1 MKILVCDKLNTRVIE
16 DLSKIGEVIDISGN
30 EKRGM
35 IKDEIEDTSIV
46 VVRSSTKISKDL
58 IESSK
63 ELKIIAR
70 AGAGV
75 DNIDV
80 NAATNNNIHVV
91 NAPLSNV
98 LSVAE
103 LTVGLILSVARN
115 IVPANIS
122 MKKAEWSRSE
132 FVGIEL
138 FEKKLGLVGFGRIG
152 KLVAERMLTF
162 GVNIGIYDPY
172 ISSVEEPFI
181 KFESLDDLL
190 VSSDIVSLHLPK
202 TPETT
207 NLISKEKLDLLKKDA
222 IFINTSRGGM
232 VDEEALFKKKEK
244 KEIYGF
250 GLDVYSK
257 EPPEYTD
264 DLLDTTG
271 TTLPHLG
278 ASTVEAQLRAGQ
290 EVVEN
295 IKRILNGDEEIA
307 LNTLDIK

>member
-80 NAATNNNIHVV
+80 NAATNNNIYVV

-132 FVGIEL
+132 FVGMEL

>member
-1 MKILVCDKLNTRVIE
+1 LKILVCDKLNTRVIE

-122 MKKAEWSRSE
+122 MKKAEWRRSE

-138 FEKKLGLVGFGRIG
+138 FEKKLGLVGFGRVG

>member
-80 NAATNNNIHVV
+80 NAATNNNIYVV

>member
-1 MKILVCDKLNTRVIE
+1 MKILVCDKLHTRVIE

>member
-122 MKKAEWSRSE
+122 MKKAEWRRSE

-138 FEKKLGLVGFGRIG
+138 FEKKLGLVGFGRVG

>member
-103 LTVGLILSVARN
+103 LTVEQPRIY
-115 IVPANIS
+115 
-122 MKKAEWSRSE
+122 
-132 FVGIEL
+132 
-138 FEKKLGLVGFGRIG
+138 FG
-152 KLVAERMLTF
+152 
-162 GVNIGIYDPY
+162 
-172 ISSVEEPFI
+172 
-181 KFESLDDLL
+181 ES
-190 VSSDIVSLHLPK
+190 
-202 TPETT
+202 
-207 NLISKEKLDLLKKDA
+207 A
-222 IFINTSRGGM
+222 
-232 VDEEALFKKKEK
+232 
-244 KEIYGF
+244 
-250 GLDVYSK
+250 
-257 EPPEYTD
+257 
-264 DLLDTTG
+264 
-271 TTLPHLG
+271 
-278 ASTVEAQLRAGQ
+278 
-290 EVVEN
+290 
-295 IKRILNGDEEIA
+295 
-307 LNTLDIK
+307 

>member
-80 NAATNNNIHVV
+80 NAATNNNIYVV

-271 TTLPHLG
+271 TILPHLG

>member
-1 MKILVCDKLNTRVIE
+1 LKILVCDKLNTRVIE

>member
-46 VVRSSTKISKDL
+46 VVRSSTKISKEL